1 LQDELVNLRAK
12 LSEILEEN
20 KRLHEELKTS
30 ILQEIVG
37 ENIDLEAAEV
47 SMGMFV
53 GYSMILLDRSVG
65 RLIGFTHF
73 FSCT

>member
-1 LQDELVNLRAK
+1 MKLKEILNYDSLQDELVNLRAK

-37 ENIDLEAAEV
+37 ENIDLEAVEV
-47 SMGMFV
+47 R
-53 GYSMILLDRSVG
+53 MIE
-65 RLIGFTHF
+65 I
-73 FSCT
+73 CTD